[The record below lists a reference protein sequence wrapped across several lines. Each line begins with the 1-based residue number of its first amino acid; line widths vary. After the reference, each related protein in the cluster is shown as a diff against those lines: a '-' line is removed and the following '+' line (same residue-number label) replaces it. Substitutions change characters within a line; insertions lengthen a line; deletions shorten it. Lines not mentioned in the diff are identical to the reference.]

1 MPDKPDNR
9 PLKTYVV
16 EGTKYGEFPMDMLR
30 RDDALPYGQD
40 NAKLVDRLNF
50 MGDGKGD
57 LPKKVRVT
65 LCSKSKFAPN
75 VARWE
80 SFGWRVVESSDPT
93 VILSAP
99 TSGEKIERGDPDALR
114 QKTMQNL
121 AQAVLTLRGKV
132 HMADPTYDALRYAGD
147 VAAQDKPYRQ
157 QAIGFCEGVHRALT
171 TPGVPGLADRSD
183 LDALTSALTLARDL
197 LMREDGACRDLCR
210 GEAPIH
216 TLAKLLK
223 IEMMFK

>member
-1 MPDKPDNR
+1 MPDNR

-16 EGTKYGEFPMDMLR
+16 EGSKYGEFPMDMLR
-30 RDDALPYGQD
+30 RDDALPHGED
-40 NAKLVDRLNF
+40 MAKLIERLNF

-65 LCSKSKFAPN
+65 LASKSKFAPN
-75 VARWE
+75 VPRWE

-93 VILSAP
+93 TMLSAP
-99 TSGEKIERGDPDALR
+99 TSREKIERGDPDALR

-121 AQAVLTLRGKV
+121 AQAVLVLRGKV

-157 QAIGFCEGVHRALT
+157 QAIGFCEGVHRVLT
-171 TPGVPGLADRSD
+171 SPAAPGLADRSD
-183 LDALTSALTLARDL
+183 LDALASALTLARDL
-197 LMREDGACRDLCR
+197 LMREDTACRDLCQS
-210 GEAPIH
+210 EAPIH
-216 TLAKLLK
+216 ALAKLLK
-223 IEMMFK
+223 IELMFK